1 MGKKYNKG
9 RGGSGKRGGTPKHTA
24 KATVK
29 KGSKARL
36 ARFGKISKQ
45 GQSGINSAYMTRGT
59 ILRRLQLTLK
69 DFRRLCILKGVYPRD
84 PPKTPTAGKDKVYY
98 HASDIQQLAHE
109 PLLKEFRDFKAAMV
123 KVRKSVGRKDI
134 DRARSRYEEAPQY
147 DVHHLVK
154 ERYPTFDAALAD
166 LDDALCTIA
175 LFATLPAA
183 GRVSPEHT
191 SESKKVMKW
200 WQQYVAHSHSLQ
212 KGFIS
217 VKGVYFQASIQKHTV
232 TWLVPH
238 SYTQDV
244 PKKVDF
250 RVMLTFLEFYTAYV
264 KFVLYKLYKEA
275 GLAFPPATA
284 DTTSQFFE
292 LVGSHNE
299 GPLSGLSLCL
309 RREASYAWLDF
320 AACAAGATIVDE
332 SECTHIVADRVLKD
346 IDSNKEHVQPQWV
359 IDSLNSGRAKP
370 CAPYQPGENAPPHL
384 SPFVEADDEDD
395 GSDSDEEAAAP
406 PPPQPEKEAK
416 DMAKMLM
423 SKKAKRLYGR
433 MQHGRERKQAAV
445 ARLRKRRELLAARSR
460 Q

>member
-1 MGKKYNKG
+1 
-9 RGGSGKRGGTPKHTA
+9 
-24 KATVK
+24 
-29 KGSKARL
+29 
-36 ARFGKISKQ
+36 
-45 GQSGINSAYMTRGT
+45 
-59 ILRRLQLTLK
+59 
-69 DFRRLCILKGVYPRD
+69 
-84 PPKTPTAGKDKVYY
+84 VYY

-200 WQQYVAHSHSLQ
+200 WQQYIAHTHSLQ

-232 TWLVPH
+232 TWLIPH
-238 SYTQDV
+238 AYTQDV

-275 GLAFPPATA
+275 GLAFPPALP
-284 DTTSQFFE
+284 DSTSQFFA
-292 LVGSHNE
+292 LVGSDHE

-309 RREASYAWLDF
+309 RREASYSWLDF
-320 AACAAGATIVDE
+320 AACAAGAQIVDE
-332 SECTHIVADRVLKD
+332 AACTHVVADRVLKELD
-346 IDSNKEHVQPQWV
+346 ESKEHVQPQWV

-370 CAPYQPGENAPPHL
+370 CAPYKPGENAPPHL
-384 SPFVEADDEDD
+384 SPFVEADEEEDA
-395 GSDSDEEAAAP
+395 SDSEDAGSEAEAP
-406 PPPQPEKEAK
+406 APAPEKEAK

-445 ARLRKRRELLAARSR
+445 ARLRKRREFLAARSR

>member
-1 MGKKYNKG
+1 M
-9 RGGSGKRGGTPKHTA
+9 
-24 KATVK
+24 
-29 KGSKARL
+29 
-36 ARFGKISKQ
+36 
-45 GQSGINSAYMTRGT
+45 NSDAIREKCSA
-59 ILRRLQLTLK
+59 Q
-69 DFRRLCILKGVYPRD
+69 
-84 PPKTPTAGKDKVYY
+84 
-98 HASDIQQLAHE
+98 ASDIQQLAHE

-191 SESKKVMKW
+191 AESKQVMKW

-217 VKGVYFQASIQKHTV
+217 VKGVYFQATIQKHTV
-232 TWLVPH
+232 TWLIPH
-238 SYTQDV
+238 AYTQDV

-275 GLAFPPATA
+275 GLAFPPASP
-284 DTTSQFFE
+284 DTTSQFFA
-292 LVGSHNE
+292 LVGSENE

-309 RREASYAWLDF
+309 RREASYSWLDF
-320 AACAAGATIVDE
+320 AACSAGARIVDE
-332 SECTHIVADRVLKD
+332 AACTHVVADRVLKELD
-346 IDSNKEHVQPQWV
+346 ESKEHVQPQWV
-359 IDSLNSGRAKP
+359 IDSLNAGRAKP
-370 CAPYQPGENAPPHL
+370 CAPYKPGGAAPPHL
-384 SPFVEADDEDD
+384 SPFVEPDEDED
-395 GSDSDEEAAAP
+395 EGSDSDDAGSEAEAP
-406 PPPQPEKEAK
+406 PPAPEKEAK